1 MRNLSVR
8 FKLLASITAC
18 TVALAAGVYW
28 YMTRA
33 AVGQAVETA
42 AEEGRR
48 LTGQLEEVR
57 GYYAE
62 RVASVCRKRGMDV
75 TPDYAGKPNAVPLP
89 ATMVHE
95 LSDSLSHKEDGYTI
109 RLYSHYPFPGRK
121 DGGARDGFEEEA
133 LRYLEANPKGEFW
146 RREDVNG
153 VPTVRYA
160 TADVMT
166 SESCVS
172 CHNTHPN
179 SPKTDWKLGD
189 VRGAL
194 EVAIPVERPLAAA
207 RAGAGWVA
215 SGIGVGLLC
224 LLGVVTILSEW
235 LIFRPLKRM
244 GKAATA
250 LASGDVDQTIDCGS
264 KDEIGALGT
273 AFQGSIAYLN
283 RVAGAARSLSRGDL
297 DAPLEVQGDKDEL
310 SKAFLGLQQTV
321 RGLVAE
327 TGRLTAAAREGR
339 LEVRGDAAAYR
350 GAFATSSAASTPP
363 STPCSDPSRPPT
375 RRSNAWR
382 RATCRPA
389 SRATYEGGHA
399 RIQVAFNTAARAMA
413 GAVGPIGHNAHRP
426 GRLLRGVGRRQSA
439 ARAPVPRRPA
449 ARPAASPPPPSRS
462 AATPRPSPP
471 PSRRSAPPSTR
482 SPRTPATPPG
492 SPPGPSAPPSRPT
505 RRWPSW
511 ARAAPRSATSSRS
524 WPAWPSRPSCLALNA
539 TIEAARAGEAGK
551 GFAVVAN
558 EVKEL
563 AKETAR
569 ATEDIGQKIEA
580 IQRDARG
587 AAGAIT
593 QIGAVVHQIHDMQ
606 ATIASAVEEQTAT
619 TNEIARNIAEAA
631 QGGAEISRG
640 IAEVAQALR
649 GTADGSAQTRQAAGE
664 LARVA
669 AELGRLVGQFHGAE
683 TEEEERPVAPVAS
696 VAGGGTLPKRCAPA
710 GLIGTPQTT
719 PQANAR
725 KIQCRL

>member
-8 FKLLASITAC
+8 FKLLGPIAGC
-18 TVALAAGVYW
+18 TLLLAAGVYW

-33 AVGQAVETA
+33 AADQAVEAA
-42 AEEGRR
+42 AEQGRR
-48 LTGQLEEVR
+48 LTTQMEEVR

-62 RVASVCRKRGMDV
+62 HVASVCRKQGMEV
-75 TPDYAGKPNAVPLP
+75 TPDYAGKPNAIPLP

-95 LSDSLSHKEDGYTI
+95 LNDSLSRKEDGYTV
-109 RLYSHYPFPGRK
+109 RLYSRYPFPNRK
-121 DGGARDGFEEEA
+121 DGGVHDGFEQEA

-146 RREDVNG
+146 RRDDAGG
-153 VPTVRYA
+153 VPAVRFA
-160 TADVMT
+160 MADVMS

-194 EVAIPVERPLAAA
+194 EMAIPLERPLAAA
-207 RAGAGWVA
+207 QAGARWVA
-215 SGIGVGLLC
+215 AGIGLALFC
-224 LLGVVTILSEW
+224 LLGVVAYLSER
-235 LIFRPLKRM
+235 LIFQPLRRM
-244 GKAATA
+244 GRAATA
-250 LASGDVDQTIDCGS
+250 LAAGDVNQTIDCRAR
-264 KDEIGALGT
+264 DEIGALAT

-283 RVAGAARSLSRGDL
+283 RAAGAARSLSHGDL
-297 DAPLEVQGDKDEL
+297 DAPLEVQSDKDEL
-310 SKAFLGLQQTV
+310 SKAFQELQRTV

-339 LEVRGDAAAYR
+339 LDRRGDASAYR
-350 GAFATSSAASTPP
+350 GAFAELIGGVNATLDAVLGPIDAA
-363 STPCSDPSRPPT
+363 DAALQRLADGDLAA
-375 RRSNAWR
+375 RVHGDFQ
-382 RATCRPA
+382 
-389 SRATYEGGHA
+389 GGHA
-399 RIQVAFNTAARAMA
+399 RIQVAFNTAAEAMA
-413 GAVGPIGHNAHRP
+413 AAVGPIGRNARVLAGSSGDLAAVSRQLSAGAEETSRQAGSVSAAAEQVSRNAQAVATAVEEMSATVNEIAHNA
-426 GRLLRGVGRRQSA
+426 SNA
-439 ARAPVPRRPA
+439 ARVA
-449 ARPAASPPPPSRS
+449 AGAV
-462 AATPRPSPP
+462 
-471 PSRRSAPPSTR
+471 
-482 SPRTPATPPG
+482 
-492 SPPGPSAPPSRPT
+492 
-505 RRWPSW
+505 
-511 ARAAPRSATSSRS
+511 RAAEAANATVAKLGESSAEVGNVVKVVASVAEQTKL
-524 WPAWPSRPSCLALNA
+524 LALNA

-593 QIGAVVHQIHDMQ
+593 QIGAVVNQIHDMQ

-649 GTADGSAQTRQAAGE
+649 GTAEGSAQTRQAAAE
-664 LARVA
+664 MARVA
-669 AELGRLVGQFHGAE
+669 ADLGRLVGCFRGGP
-683 TEEEERPVAPVAS
+683 TEEDEEESEKAAPVAPSRA
-696 VAGGGTLPKRCAPA
+696 AGRGRNGAACHV
-710 GLIGTPQTT
+710 
-719 PQANAR
+719 
-725 KIQCRL
+725 